1 MWNSV
6 STQNTKS
13 RSCPKLRYVVVS
25 TAAERST
32 TRLGTDGSS
41 SIPMKSESALRYAPA
56 RMLPASL
63 RHDCSNASNTA
74 VVPTGRR
81 NSMSQTRRPTDS
93 GNSSSV
99 RPVRSPS
106 MCISTAATTSCGFP
120 SRSGTSSRRT
130 MLICGTLIMILRFVS
145 CDNAVAA
152 WPAPM
157 FATSRN
163 ASICSSLRSRTSSMP
178 PPLQEPARIE
188 NQRGNSVAHD
198 RRTAEHR
205 QRPLRCVEPLHD
217 DLLLTQH
224 PVHHDAA
231 ASLAHLEHDDGT
243 PGRRIPAHAEQTS
256 QVHER
261 HHAVA

>member
-1 MWNSV
+1 
-6 STQNTKS
+6 
-13 RSCPKLRYVVVS
+13 
-25 TAAERST
+25 
-32 TRLGTDGSS
+32 
-41 SIPMKSESALRYAPA
+41 MKSESALRYAPA

-130 MLICGTLIMILRFVS
+130 MLICGTLIMIRLFVS

-157 FATSRN
+157 LATSRR
-163 ASICSSLRSRTSSMP
+163 ASICSSFRSRTSSMP
-178 PPLQEPARIE
+178 PPESLDEPAGVE
-188 NQRGNSVAHD
+188 NQRRDPVAHD
-198 RRTAEHR
+198 GRSAEHR
-205 QRPLRCVEPLHD
+205 ERTLRRVEALHD
-217 DLLLTQH
+217 DLLLAQH
-224 PVHHDAA
+224 PVHDDAA
-231 ASLAHLEHDDGT
+231 AALAHLEHDDRAAPRGV
-243 PGRRIPAHAEQTS
+243 PAHTQHAP

-261 HHAVA
+261 DHPIVQYDGFA

>member
-1 MWNSV
+1 MS
-6 STQNTKS
+6 
-13 RSCPKLRYVVVS
+13 
-25 TAAERST
+25 
-32 TRLGTDGSS
+32 
-41 SIPMKSESALRYAPA
+41 
-56 RMLPASL
+56 PASL
-63 RHDCSNASNTA
+63 SHDCSSASNPA
-74 VVPTGRR
+74 VVPPGRR
-81 NSMSQTRRPTDS
+81 NSMSPPRRATDS
-93 GNSSSV
+93 GNKSSV

-130 MLICGTLIMILRFVS
+130 MLICGTLIMIRRFVS
-145 CDNAVAA
+145 CDKAVAA

-256 QVHER
+256 QVRSEEHTSELQSR
-261 HHAVA
+261 LHLVCRLLLEKKKTRQTPPDYSQHFNRCSHPTTHSKNATISRKAILILN

>member
-13 RSCPKLRYVVVS
+13 RSWPKLRYVVVS

-81 NSMSQTRRPTDS
+81 SSMSQTRRPTDS

-130 MLICGTLIMILRFVS
+130 MLSCGS
-145 CDNAVAA
+145 AVAA

-188 NQRGNSVAHD
+188 NQRGNPVAHD
-198 RRTAEHR
+198 RRTAEYG
-205 QRPLRCVEPLHD
+205 QRSLRCVEPLHD

-243 PGRRIPAHAEQTS
+243 PGRRVPAHAEQTS
-256 QVHER
+256 QVYER
-261 HHAVA
+261 HHVVA